1 MGFLDK
7 FKGKKS
13 KEDTATQAQPL
24 QDVDQQLVDLQA
36 AVYPSERREP
46 ASWLRR
52 KPGIKKTSPK
62 TVRRKA
68 VKKVRAP
75 KPSKAKKSV
84 PRKWLQK
91 ERDLLDDALQ
101 DLNDELRSLSS
112 ARKKLESKMTDFSTR
127 LGATQNQ
134 EMSLRDKITDLMKK
148 EAALTK
154 KKTTT
159 KDKLVDLDQKIE
171 KVRTIQNELKNV

>member
-7 FKGKKS
+7 FKGKS
-13 KEDTATQAQPL
+13 KDTAVQPQPL
-24 QDVDQQLVDLQA
+24 QDIDKQLADLQA
-36 AVYPSERREP
+36 TVYPSERREP
-46 ASWLRR
+46 TSWLKR
-52 KPGIKKTSPK
+52 KTSIKKTSPK
-62 TVRRKA
+62 TDRRKA

-84 PRKWLQK
+84 PKKWLQK
-91 ERDLLDDALQ
+91 ERDLLDDVLR
-101 DLNDELRSLSS
+101 DLNDELRSLRS
-112 ARKKLESKMTDFSTR
+112 ARKKLESNMAKCSTQ

-134 EMSLRDKITDLMKK
+134 EISLRNKITDLMKK

-154 KKTTT
+154 KKTTA